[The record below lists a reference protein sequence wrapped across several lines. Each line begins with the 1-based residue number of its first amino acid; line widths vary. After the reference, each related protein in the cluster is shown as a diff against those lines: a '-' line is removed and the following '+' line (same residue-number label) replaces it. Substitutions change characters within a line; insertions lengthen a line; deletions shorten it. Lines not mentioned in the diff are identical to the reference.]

1 MNGPVEWFAA
11 IGAIV
16 AAGMI
21 AADISRKVT
30 GFAFILFCA
39 VAVAWIFA
47 GWRTETTTLVVQN
60 ALLLLIN
67 AVGVWQYLLSRKNR
81 LVMERMEEVEE
92 EVVEEVEE
100 ELEQEDVSPDQ
111 PKQPRPA

>member
-11 IGAIV
+11 IGAII

-21 AADISRKVT
+21 AADISRRIT
-30 GFAFILFCA
+30 GFAFVLFCA
-39 VAVAWIFA
+39 VSIAWVFS
-47 GWRTETTTLVVQN
+47 GWQSDTTTLVVQN
-60 ALLLLIN
+60 ALLLVIN

-81 LVMERMEEVEE
+81 MVMERMEGVEE

-100 ELEQEDVSPDQ
+100 EIEDEDQ
-111 PKQPRPA
+111 PKQASPA

>member
-1 MNGPVEWFAA
+1 MNGPLEWFGA
-11 IGAIV
+11 IGAIL

-39 VAVAWIFA
+39 VSVAWIIA
-47 GWRTETTTLVVQN
+47 GWRNDTTTLVVQN
-60 ALLLLIN
+60 ALLLVIN

-81 LVMERMEEVEE
+81 LIMERMEKVEDQ
-92 EVVEEVEE
+92 VVEEVEE
-100 ELEQEDVSPDQ
+100 ELDEEDQ
-111 PKQPRPA
+111 PKQAAPA